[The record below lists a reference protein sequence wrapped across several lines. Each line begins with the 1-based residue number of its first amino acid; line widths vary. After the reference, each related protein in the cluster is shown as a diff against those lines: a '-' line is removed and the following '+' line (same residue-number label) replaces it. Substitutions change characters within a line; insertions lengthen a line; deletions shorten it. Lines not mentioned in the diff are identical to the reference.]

1 MFRSRFPLKDSNWSC
16 DWLGDVYNA
25 MTKII
30 VIIIIIIIL
39 IILLLLLII
48 ITIIITII
56 KD

>member
-30 VIIIIIIIL
+30 VIIIIIIL
-39 IILLLLLII
+39 IILLLLIII